1 MLKKLAMRD
10 GIALILLV
18 LLYVTLARYSGNQ
31 VWWSDFVGVVTGVG
45 IGLCAHYLHEW
56 GHVAGALISRSQFTV
71 NDNMRS
77 LSVFTY
83 DSSANSRGQF
93 LVMSFAGFAMTAL
106 VVWLVFSTLDG
117 NLMAERV
124 ARGSVLFLVF
134 LGVVLEIPLVIYSL
148 ISRRVPPID
157 R

>member
-1 MLKKLAMRD
+1 
-10 GIALILLV
+10 
-18 LLYVTLARYSGNQ
+18 
-31 VWWSDFVGVVTGVG
+31 
-45 IGLCAHYLHEW
+45 
-56 GHVAGALISRSQFTV
+56 
-71 NDNMRS
+71 MRS

-83 DSSANSRGQF
+83 DSKANSRGQF

-106 VVWLVFSTLDG
+106 VVWLVFSTLNG
-117 NLMAERV
+117 ELLAERV

-148 ISRRVPPID
+148 ISSRVPPID

>member
-1 MLKKLAMRD
+1 MLKKLALRD
-10 GIALILLV
+10 ALALSFFV
-18 LLYVTLARYSGNQ
+18 LLYVFLADYSAEG

-56 GHVAGALISRSQFTV
+56 GHVTGAILSRSQFTV
-71 NDNMRS
+71 NDDMRS

-83 DSSANSRGQF
+83 DSKTNSRGQF
-93 LVMSFAGFAMTAL
+93 LLMSFAGFLMTAL

-117 NLMAERV
+117 SLLAERV

-134 LGVVLEIPLVIYSL
+134 LGVVLELPLVIYSL

>member
-10 GIALILLV
+10 GIALIVLV
-18 LLYVTLARYSGNQ
+18 LLYITLAQYSGYEL
-31 VWWSDFVGVVTGVG
+31 WWSDFIGVVTGVG
-45 IGLCAHYLHEW
+45 IGLCAHFLHEW
-56 GHVAGALISRSQFTV
+56 GHVAGALMSRSQFTV
-71 NDNMRS
+71 NDDMRS

-83 DSSANSRGQF
+83 DSSSNSRGQF

-117 NLMAERV
+117 TLLAERV
-124 ARGSVLFLVF
+124 ARGSVMFLVF